1 MTSIVLNTTSPP
13 PPSHRPQ
20 ESPIGSGKPHLHGHN
35 GHDGRD
41 GHDGHDGHDGQI
53 PPLCRFLSK
62 PPLLAILALCQRPEI
77 GNELN
82 VKCYFYY
89 GKVFCA
95 SDTEVLIHHT
105 GSLVY
110 LSPIE
115 KRSPIIPENNKCK
128 FQLKTIIALISSDK
142 TN

>member
-53 PPLCRFLSK
+53 PPLCRFLSE
-62 PPLLAILALCQRPEI
+62 PPLLAILALCQQPEI
-77 GNELN
+77 SQLPQPTCSWKWVG
-82 VKCYFYY
+82 
-89 GKVFCA
+89 VFQ
-95 SDTEVLIHHT
+95 
-105 GSLVY
+105 
-110 LSPIE
+110 IE
-115 KRSPIIPENNKCK
+115 TAI
-128 FQLKTIIALISSDK
+128 LL
-142 TN
+142 

>member
-53 PPLCRFLSK
+53 PPLCRFLSE
-62 PPLLAILALCQRPEI
+62 PPLLAILALCQQPEI
-77 GNELN
+77 GNVLNN
-82 VKCYFYY
+82 VKYYFYY

-95 SDTEVLIHHT
+95 CGTEVLIQ
-105 GSLVY
+105 GL
-110 LSPIE
+110 
-115 KRSPIIPENNKCK
+115 
-128 FQLKTIIALISSDK
+128 
-142 TN
+142 

>member
-1 MTSIVLNTTSPP
+1 MFYVISISFMTSIVLNTTSPP

-41 GHDGHDGHDGQI
+41 GHDGHDGHAGHDGHDGHDGQI

-95 SDTEVLIHHT
+95 CGTEVLIQ
-105 GSLVY
+105 GL
-110 LSPIE
+110 
-115 KRSPIIPENNKCK
+115 
-128 FQLKTIIALISSDK
+128 
-142 TN
+142 